1 MPVHPGRVPYEW
13 LTHLVLLSVAPSDAP
28 SFVVAR
34 VLEEVDLALGYSCSY
49 CPDSRSVGFRLAH
62 DDWIKDRTIPFG
74 LAKLWSMSYLGP
86 VRVDPIDR
94 LKPSSPKMCL
104 GA

>member
-1 MPVHPGRVPYEW
+1 MDCAVGVCRFLPMPRLSSWRECW
-13 LTHLVLLSVAPSDAP
+13 KKQTLSLVVLALVAPL
-28 SFVVAR
+28 AR
-34 VLEEVDLALGYSCSY
+34 SIRFC
-49 CPDSRSVGFRLAH
+49 LAH
-62 DDWIKDRTIPFG
+62 DDWIKDWTIPFG

-86 VRVDPIDR
+86 MRVDPIDR